1 MNGTNGT
8 DSGNNSLATGSSA
21 PHLCQ
26 NSWNSES
33 ESRSPNITNA
43 AVATANKLSVVVKC
57 SLLIILVIINFAGNG
72 LTIQAIRT
80 TRRLR
85 TKTNFVVCSMTVSD
99 VLVGMGEVLYV
110 TWNMAVYVFDGEI
123 CKFKLVLVLAP
134 PIQQVTVY
142 AACFHISLL
151 AIDRYIGPSFQNNI
165 SKSLLYLFIINMRNI
180 ENN

>member
-1 MNGTNGT
+1 MSLFHSRMNGTNGT
-8 DSGNNSLATGSSA
+8 DSCNSSLETGRFCTSSL
-21 PHLCQ
+21 P
-26 NSWNSES
+26 NSWNTES

-43 AVATANKLSVVVKC
+43 AAATANKLSVVVKC
-57 SLLIILVIINFAGNG
+57 SLLILLVIINFAGNG

-99 VLVGMGEVLYV
+99 MLVGITEVLYV

-151 AIDRYIGPSFQNNI
+151 AIDR
-165 SKSLLYLFIINMRNI
+165 
-180 ENN
+180 